1 MSKPLN
7 ILRERIDDLSEYG
20 VRVTRVRTDS
30 DDLPFIGYMYEID
43 LFLLFDLNDFTINI
57 VYSQEQLLDALLDN
71 KRFKYIRNGLTLD
84 EEEYNVFV
92 SHFNKE
98 R

>member
-1 MSKPLN
+1 MGKPLQF
-7 ILRERIDDLSEYG
+7 LRERIDDLSEHG
-20 VRVTRVRTDS
+20 VRVTRVRCDS

-71 KRFKYIRNGLTLD
+71 KRFKYIRNGLALD
-84 EEEYNVFV
+84 EDEYNVFK
-92 SHFNKE
+92 SHFNQKC
-98 R
+98 

>member
-1 MSKPLN
+1 MSGPRKF
-7 ILRERIDDLSEYG
+7 LRERIDDLSEHG
-20 VRVTRVRTDS
+20 VMVTRVHFDS
-30 DDLPFIGYMYEID
+30 DDLPFLGYSYVID

-71 KRFKYIRNGLTLD
+71 KRFKFIRNGITLD
-84 EEEYNVFV
+84 EEEYNVFK
-92 SHFNKE
+92 SHFNKK

>member
-1 MSKPLN
+1 MGKPLKF
-7 ILRERIDDLSEYG
+7 LRERIDDLSEHG
-20 VRVTRVRTDS
+20 VRVTRVRSDS
-30 DDLPFIGYMYEID
+30 DDLPFVGYMYEID

-57 VYSQEQLLDALLDN
+57 VYSQDQLLDALLDN

-84 EEEYNVFV
+84 EEEFYVFK